1 MIGVKH
7 DIAEWHMVVR
17 PNQFAFAT
25 GFSWKKLTGSFK
37 NNSFLNWL
45 DWLGMNKEKSLL
57 VRRV

>member
-37 NNSFLNWL
+37 NNSFFHYFKKKFLP
-45 DWLGMNKEKSLL
+45 
-57 VRRV
+57 